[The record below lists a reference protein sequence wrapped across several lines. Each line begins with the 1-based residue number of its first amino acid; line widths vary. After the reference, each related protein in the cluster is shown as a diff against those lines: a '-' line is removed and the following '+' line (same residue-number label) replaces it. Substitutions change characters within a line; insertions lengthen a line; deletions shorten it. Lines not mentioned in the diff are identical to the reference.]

1 MVVGARISVRYYATI
16 NHFASVIPLAHAR
29 GVCQRGY
36 RSQGRRVNLLS
47 GLAADMVCVSQYP
60 AGYRYRTPHFE
71 KPGNYRK
78 WPKWAIFVTV
88 ESYGFTAEPCEFF
101 SMN

>member
-47 GLAADMVCVSQYP
+47 GLAADTVCVSQ
-60 AGYRYRTPHFE
+60 
-71 KPGNYRK
+71 
-78 WPKWAIFVTV
+78 
-88 ESYGFTAEPCEFF
+88 
-101 SMN
+101 